1 MSKRFEGQVALV
13 TGGADGLGKGIGTR
27 LASEGASVV
36 LLDNDKQK
44 LAYTID
50 GLQQQGFNVVGEA
63 ADIGDEEQV
72 AAIFSKVRQ
81 QLGKLDVLVNSAG
94 IVGPTSTPITQYE
107 TDAFDAI
114 YRVNLRGA
122 FLITKY
128 GIPLMQE
135 NGYGRVLLIASIAGK
150 EGNPFMVGYSTMK
163 AGVIGLVKGVA
174 KEYADKGITVNGLA
188 PAVIKTAM
196 NADTSPEQL
205 RYMTE
210 KIPVGR
216 LGTVEEVAAISSW
229 IVSPEASFSTG
240 FVFDISGGRATY

>member
-1 MSKRFEGQVALV
+1 MSKRFEGQVAWV

-50 GLQQQGFNVVGEA
+50 GLQQQGFNAVGEA

-174 KEYADKGITVNGLA
+174 K
-188 PAVIKTAM
+188 
-196 NADTSPEQL
+196 
-205 RYMTE
+205 
-210 KIPVGR
+210 
-216 LGTVEEVAAISSW
+216 
-229 IVSPEASFSTG
+229 
-240 FVFDISGGRATY
+240 